1 MEVVEVVEQDDAVA
15 RGPGEDA
22 AGDQVGVGGRI
33 VLRRVR
39 EAEPVRPTMRRA
51 GSSRFVDRPVD
62 DPGRRRP
69 DTRLARERPGRQ
81 PRTGW
86 TEGLARTVGWFSRA
100 EAA

>member
-1 MEVVEVVEQDDAVA
+1 
-15 RGPGEDA
+15 
-22 AGDQVGVGGRI
+22 
-33 VLRRVR
+33 
-39 EAEPVRPTMRRA
+39 MRRA

-69 DTRLARERPGRQ
+69 DTRLAREQPGRQ